1 MKKRRW
7 RVAAAVFLGGA
18 LVVLFGPR
26 TSFEERW
33 NEPELGP
40 DVDAY
45 LSERESSVPDLR
57 PGEAKAV
64 VWTDPEARAST
75 PIALVY
81 LHGFS
86 ADRHEVDPLVSRI
99 AKALGANVFYA
110 RLTGHGRDGTAMAE
124 ATVGAW
130 MDDVAEAVAVGVVL
144 GERVVLIGTSTG
156 GTLAVWAAA
165 RPETEGR
172 VAALVVISPNFQ
184 PRDAAS
190 RILLWPWGG
199 QIAQLV
205 VGPERCFQPESA
217 EQRLHWTVCYPTSAL
232 LPMMALVEHVR
243 TMPLNGVTVPTLVAY
258 SRDDAVVDAGEIR
271 LAYERLGSSSK
282 QLVEISASEDPEQHV
297 IAGDIMSPGT
307 TDEIVRSILNFLRMT
322 PGLDIGV
329 SSSVDSQR

>member
-86 ADRHEVDPLVSRI
+86 ADRHEVDPLVSRV

-124 ATVGAW
+124 ATVEAW
-130 MDDVAEAVAVGVVL
+130 MDDVAEAVAVGAVL

-217 EQRLHWTVCYPTSAL
+217 EQGLHWTVCYPTSAL

-322 PGLDIGV
+322 PGLDIRV

>member
-45 LSERESSVPDLR
+45 LAERESSVPDLR

-64 VWTDPEARAST
+64 VWTDPEARART

-86 ADRHEVDPLVSRI
+86 ADRHEVDPLVSRV

-217 EQRLHWTVCYPTSAL
+217 EQRLHWTVCYPTSAQ

-258 SRDDAVVDAGEIR
+258 SRDDAVVDAGETR

-322 PGLDIGV
+322 PGLDIRV
-329 SSSVDSQR
+329 PSSVDSQR